1 MMDLNSAL
9 ELDNNNINIKKEIEL
24 INKIV
29 EKRKKEFKDKIVKY
43 L

>member
-1 MMDLNSAL
+1 MDLNSAL
-9 ELDNNNINIKKEIEL
+9 ELDNNNVNIKKEIEL